1 MSKSSP
7 DGSSLIP
14 YEITTSPPLRF
25 RAVHHDGRLGFV
37 LNMNFPQ
44 SIERQYVDVAILLG
58 TQEDGSFSLRTFD
71 WDYEEWEVLRDCHP
85 PDLYTGCT
93 DKDGNDIYGGDVV
106 VIQST
111 PECSLS
117 SLHTGKELIFV
128 VVWNKES
135 LLWDLKDATGGYGF
149 FEFWDDQLSSMRVI
163 GNIHNP
169 EALPEEVRR
178 MLND

>member
-14 YEITTSPPLRF
+14 YEITTSPPLKF
-25 RAVHHDGRLGFV
+25 RAVHKETKGEYFLGLDDVRYGVLQLEKKAVALKDCDIDQSTGHHDAD
-37 LNMNFPQ
+37 
-44 SIERQYVDVAILLG
+44 SKE
-58 TQEDGSFSLRTFD
+58 
-71 WDYEEWEVLRDCHP
+71 
-85 PDLYTGCT
+85 
-93 DKDGNDIYGGDVV
+93 IYGGDVV

-117 SLHTGKELIFV
+117 PLHTGKELIFIV
-128 VVWNKES
+128 AWNKES

-149 FEFWDDQLSSMRVI
+149 FEFWDDQLSSMRVV

-169 EALPEEVRR
+169 DALPEEVRR
-178 MLND
+178 MLCKK